1 MFIYFLPT
9 STIIAVLLNIMC
21 YFLFHFFFFC
31 GQPLVSAL
39 SCYLVVPLLCFA
51 LYKNFREKNYTL
63 SSYTLSRKKQK
74 MFNNIMFG
82 ALGNTWRH
90 KFYMGM
96 QNAMNLEK

>member
-1 MFIYFLPT
+1 MLG
-9 STIIAVLLNIMC
+9 A
-21 YFLFHFFFFC
+21 FC
-31 GQPLVSAL
+31 SMGQQ
-39 SCYLVVPLLCFA
+39 VPIPMGGS
-51 LYKNFREKNYTL
+51 YYTL